1 MHTVP
6 VARRGCPAGGP
17 VVAADGKQPVLV
29 RRVLFAQDFRSY
41 GEVAVWVQQL
51 AGLRVATRVVAEI
64 DLAEAGVDA
73 IGLAFARSFASSG
86 TTIFR
91 GVYS

>member
-73 IGLAFARSFASSG
+73 IGRRVGERTVQPSAGLDRKSN
-86 TTIFR
+86 
-91 GVYS
+91 V